1 MQTPKQLSYD
11 DSRHFDCLRDSK
23 KKEANQALP
32 SLLKN
37 LGDAERAGTGNRNS
51 DGQQRG
57 ITRDIAGGAG
67 YICLFD
73 DDVFATIS
81 ELIRKIRHG
90 NGYDESGF
98 GDNAENIRALLN
110 LATEC
115 IPRFEAM
122 TGSLAYDKEC
132 VITSF
137 RAIQAASQ
145 ALLDW
150 YRQYIHPV

>member
-1 MQTPKQLSYD
+1 MQAPQQLSYD
-11 DSRHFDCLRDSK
+11 DSRDFDCLRDSR
-23 KKEANQALP
+23 KKEANQVLP

-37 LGDAERAGTGNRNS
+37 LGDAERVGTGNRNS

-73 DDVFATIS
+73 DDVFASAS
-81 ELIRKIRHG
+81 ELILNIRHG
-90 NGYDESGF
+90 KGYDERGF
-98 GDNAENIRALLN
+98 GDNAENIRTLLN
-110 LATEC
+110 LVTES

-122 TGSLAYDKEC
+122 SGSLAYDKGC

-137 RAIQAASQ
+137 RAIQVASQ

-150 YRQYIHPV
+150 YHQYIHST